1 LNIKKGANANLSL
14 LPDTPKGLLDPARS
28 WRAIKCIKAKAAK
41 IKGNTK
47 CKAKNLFKVALL
59 TEKPPQMTEF
69 IENYLI
75 SLQNLSALFRLCF
88 QPI

>member
-1 LNIKKGANANLSL
+1 MDVPAISKICNMTL
-14 LPDTPKGLLDPARS
+14 LPYGS
-28 WRAIKCIKAKAAK
+28 SIIK
-41 IKGNTK
+41 NQ
-47 CKAKNLFKVALL
+47 NFS
-59 TEKPPQMTEF
+59 KPPQMTEF